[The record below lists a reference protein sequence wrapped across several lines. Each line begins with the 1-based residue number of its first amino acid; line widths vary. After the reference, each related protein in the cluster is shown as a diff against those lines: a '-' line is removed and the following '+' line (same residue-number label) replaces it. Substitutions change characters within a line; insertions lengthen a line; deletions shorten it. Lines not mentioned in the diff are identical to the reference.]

1 MLPIVDHPTAA
12 HPFVTD
18 DERSHWHDRA
28 LWFVRNKRDAQAESV
43 PEWEYLR
50 ELASAIK
57 TRTIANLSDYLVEFE
72 RNATALGATV
82 HWAADAEEHNQ
93 IVLKILRHHQMRR
106 IVKSKSMLTEECG
119 LNPFLE
125 ANGIEVVDTDLGE
138 RIVQLR
144 NESPSH
150 IVLPAIHIKK
160 EEVGETFHQCLG
172 TEAGA
177 SDPKYLTEAARGH
190 LRDKFLAGEVGITG
204 VNFAVA
210 ETGGIVVCTNEGNA
224 DLGVSLPR
232 VHVACMGM
240 EKLVPQFE
248 DLAVFIRLL
257 ARSATGQ
264 PITSYTSHFHGPRD
278 PDSELHIV
286 LVDNGRTKLRDSA
299 EFRDSLHCIRC
310 GACMNTCPV
319 FRRSGGHSYRATV
332 PGPIGSVLSP
342 ARDGGAYKSLPYA
355 CSLCGSCT
363 DICPVKIPLHHQLLA
378 WRKEL
383 VGRGLLPWRKR
394 VAMRL
399 ASWVFRSPA
408 LYSTGGSIARIALRV
423 LPRWATHHRLNP
435 WTDARELPTPPSE
448 SFRQWHARHR
458 PGSENSNRP
467 GGEGNVSGSTN
478 AREREPSAV
487 EAEQVE

>member
-1 MLPIVDHPTAA
+1 MTALPIVDHPSAA
-12 HPFVTD
+12 REFVTNQA
-18 DERSHWHDRA
+18 RSQWHDRA
-28 LWFVRNKRDAQAESV
+28 LWFVRGKRDKQVGTV

-50 ELASAIK
+50 SLASQIK
-57 TRTIANLSDYLVEFE
+57 SHTVANLADYLTQFE
-72 RNATALGATV
+72 AHATALGAVV
-82 HWAADAEEHNQ
+82 HWAADAQEHNQ
-93 IVLKILRHHQMRR
+93 IVLRILREHETLR

-144 NESPSH
+144 GESPSH

-160 EEVGETFHQCLG
+160 EEVGETFHQHLG
-172 TEAGA
+172 TNEGA
-177 SDPKYLTEAARGH
+177 SDPSYLTEAARGH
-190 LRDKFLAGEVGITG
+190 LRGKFLSGEIGITG

-210 ETGGIVVCTNEGNA
+210 ETGGLVICTNEGNA

-232 VHVACMGM
+232 VHIACMGI
-240 EKLVPQFE
+240 EKLIPRFE
-248 DLAVFIRLL
+248 DLAVFTRLL

-278 PDSELHIV
+278 AHSELHIV
-286 LVDNGRTKLRDSA
+286 LVDNGRTELRESS

-319 FRRSGGHSYRATV
+319 YRRSGGHSYRATV

-342 ARDGGAYKSLPYA
+342 TRDASSYKSLPYA

-363 DICPVKIPLHHQLLA
+363 DVCPVKIPLHHQLLA

-383 VGRGLLPWRKR
+383 VGKRLLPISKR
-394 VAMRL
+394 LSMKAASFVFQRPRLFATVGAMGRTAVRRL
-399 ASWVFRSPA
+399 PHW
-408 LYSTGGSIARIALRV
+408 L
-423 LPRWATHHRLNP
+423 THNRLNK
-435 WTDARELPTPPSE
+435 WSIARELPEAPKETFSQWYR
-448 SFRQWHARHR
+448 RQR
-458 PGSENSNRP
+458 PHGKEGS
-467 GGEGNVSGSTN
+467 
-478 AREREPSAV
+478 
-487 EAEQVE
+487 Q